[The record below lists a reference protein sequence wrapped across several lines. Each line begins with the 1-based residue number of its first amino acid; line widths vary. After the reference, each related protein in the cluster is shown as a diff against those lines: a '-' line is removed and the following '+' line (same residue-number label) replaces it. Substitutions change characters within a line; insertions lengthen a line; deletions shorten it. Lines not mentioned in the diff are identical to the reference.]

1 MPRIELSAQINA
13 PLERVYAIAKDVES
27 FPQFMADLKSLV
39 VLERSPD
46 GSRTVTEWVGFV
58 PQFRLNVKWTEEDI
72 WDDQAKTC
80 HFKQLKG
87 DYDRMVG
94 EWRFTESNGGTE
106 FISLLDYEFNV
117 PLLGPLVQKVVQH
130 LVKQNL
136 QGVLNGIK
144 ARAEA

>member
-46 GSRTVTEWVGFV
+46 GSRTVTEWVGYV

>member
-117 PLLGPLVQKVVQH
+117 PLLGPLVQTVVQH

>member
-46 GSRTVTEWVGFV
+46 GSRTVTEWVGYV

-106 FISLLDYEFNV
+106 FISILDYEFNV

>member
-94 EWRFTESNGGTE
+94 EWRFTESNGGTQ